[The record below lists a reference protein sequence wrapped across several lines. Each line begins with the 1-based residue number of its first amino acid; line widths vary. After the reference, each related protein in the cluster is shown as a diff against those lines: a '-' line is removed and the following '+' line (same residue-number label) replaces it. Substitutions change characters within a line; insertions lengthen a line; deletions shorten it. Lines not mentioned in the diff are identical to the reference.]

1 MKSKYLTQR
10 LVPELLIFPR
20 HVRSPQ
26 WWTLPNQPL
35 LKYLSTRGSQV
46 RPNIEILSLNLSN
59 GARRYSNLGD
69 PRLSRV
75 YHSLYGRGVHLLFFL
90 LSSKFQLTWINHF
103 TNLTKGWSTETS
115 RTFLITRTVRGG
127 LYQVNLWLAGSWIVL
142 GIKVTIDKIRNSLI
156 QRISN
161 ISILIGFT
169 WRKSINLKSIGKK

>member
-10 LVPELLIFPR
+10 LVPKLLIFPR
-20 HVRSPQ
+20 HVGSPQ

-46 RPNIEILSLNLSN
+46 RPHIEILSWKLSN
-59 GARRYSNLGD
+59 GARRFSNLGD

-75 YHSLYGRGVHLLFFL
+75 EHSLYGGGDFL
-90 LSSKFQLTWINHF
+90 LFQLTWINHF

-169 WRKSINLKSIGKK
+169 WRKSINLKSIGEK